1 MTDTPVYQ
9 LIISEREAIDR
20 ALRADAMASV
30 LYEFDQWLRAEYKYR
45 ENEAA
50 EPIRQQL
57 HDMMIDAGL
66 NVDEL

>member
-1 MTDTPVYQ
+1 MYMEHAKPTMTDTPVYQ

-45 ENEAA
+45 EN
-50 EPIRQQL
+50 
-57 HDMMIDAGL
+57 
-66 NVDEL
+66 